1 MPTLPSGRVLAL
13 SMQHI
18 FEPGTQMF
26 PCPQGHY
33 WFQQADR
40 VMNAPPYHPDQEW
53 LSDWVHAPCPTTR
66 EEAFRI
72 LYLLERMR
80 TDDNGYYWPGY
91 TLADPE
97 ALADLTVEDRAA
109 WDAWV
114 VTPQVEEFLD
124 RVIATCKAQ
133 AEANKKCSGYVVFHA
148 PPTQEPQ

>member
-1 MPTLPSGRVLAL
+1 M
-13 SMQHI
+13 
-18 FEPGTQMF
+18 
-26 PCPQGHY
+26 
-33 WFQQADR
+33 
-40 VMNAPPYHPDQEW
+40 
-53 LSDWVHAPCPTTR
+53 
-66 EEAFRI
+66 RI

-97 ALADLTVEDRAA
+97 ALADLTAEDRAA

-124 RVIATCKAQ
+124 QVIATCKAQ